1 MTERTEFDVVVLGA
15 GIAGLTS
22 ALSAV
27 EHGLSVALL
36 EKTAAVGGSSVMSG
50 GFFAFSGTDE
60 QRAQGVGDSAD
71 AFLKDLLEVGA
82 HRNDPALLHQYL
94 DHQED
99 TYRWL
104 KAHGAEFPVIEI
116 SSGQSFARSHHT
128 PIVTLIAVLAERF
141 TAAGGTLLL
150 EHRATELVRDAHGRV
165 GEVVVETPDG
175 PVLVTA
181 RRGVVIASGGFS
193 RSRELLSVFAPDQ
206 LAAIPYGGLGN
217 TGDGLRMAWRL
228 GAGMADMSAVCGTY
242 GSHPDTGMAFHELLT
257 AYYLGAIIVNTA
269 GRRFVDESISYKALG
284 AACLAQPGGLGFQVF
299 DAVVRAR
306 SHPGVP
312 LSDIDMLERIG
323 HVHRADTLEALADV
337 AGIDPAGLVSTVAR
351 YNASVGGAEP
361 DELGR
366 TGLVN
371 GVGELVPVAQPPF
384 YAYPAKTLMTTTYC
398 GVTIDPQGRVLD
410 VDGAVIPGLS
420 AIGEVT
426 GGFHGAAYM
435 TGTSLGKGAVFGR
448 VVAARLAA
456 EVPTG
461 A

>member
-1 MTERTEFDVVVLGA
+1 MTDDRTGYDVIVLGA
-15 GIAGLTS
+15 GIAGLTA

-27 EHGLSVALL
+27 EHGLSVVLL
-36 EKTAAVGGSSVMSG
+36 EKTSAVGGSSVMSG

-60 QRAQGVGDSAD
+60 QRAQGVGDSAN
-71 AFLKDLLEVGA
+71 AFLADLREVGA
-82 HRNDPALLHQYL
+82 YRNDPALLRQYL
-94 DHQED
+94 DNQRD

-104 KAHGAEFPVIEI
+104 KGHGARFPVIEI

-128 PIVTLIAVLAERF
+128 PIRTLISELADRF

-150 EHRATELVRDAHGRV
+150 EHRATELVRDEHGRV
-165 GEVVVETPDG
+165 GAVIAETPLG
-175 PVLVTA
+175 PARFAA

-193 RSRELLSVFAPDQ
+193 RSEELLSVFAPEQ

-217 TGDGLRMAWRL
+217 TGDGFRMAWRL

-242 GSHPDTGMAFHELLT
+242 GSHPDTGIEFHELLT
-257 AYYLGAIIVNTA
+257 AYYLGAIIVNNA
-269 GRRFVDESISYKALG
+269 GRRFVDESISYKSLG
-284 AACLAQPGGLGFQVF
+284 AACLAQPEGLGFQVF

-312 LSDIDMLERIG
+312 LNDIDMLEEIG
-323 HVHRADTLEALADV
+323 HVYRAGTLEELADL
-337 AGIDPAGLVSTVAR
+337 AGIDPAGLVSTVER
-351 YNASVGGAEP
+351 YNSAIAGGDP
-361 DELGR
+361 DDQGR
-366 TGLVN
+366 SALVN
-371 GVGELVPVAQPPF
+371 GVGELVPVAEPPF

-398 GVTIDPQGRVLD
+398 GVTIDPYGRVLD
-410 VDGAVIPGLS
+410 VDGEVIPGLS

-448 VVAARLAA
+448 IVAARLAA
-456 EVPTG
+456 EDP
-461 A
+461 AA